1 MVERR
6 NRIVLNVARITIKQK
21 NLPHNFWGEA
31 VTTTTYLWNIYPT
44 KRLKEKVLEE
54 YWSSRKPTVGN
65 LRMFGSL
72 CFKHVPDEKRKKLQD
87 KSEAMIL
94 VGYHATSA
102 YRLYNLAKQKN

>member
-1 MVERR
+1 M
-6 NRIVLNVARITIKQK
+6 IVLNMAKSTIKQK

-31 VTTTTYLWNIYPT
+31 VITTTYLWNRCST

-54 YWSSRKPTVGN
+54 SWSSRKPTVGN
-65 LRMFGSL
+65 LRVFGSL
-72 CFKHVPDEKRKKLQD
+72 CFKHVPDERRKKLQD